1 MEKDKIKV
9 LVVEPGKA
17 PYAKEIDSGLT
28 ALQNEVGGDIQ
39 ALYPFEEPVAL
50 ICDDEG
56 KIKEKPL
63 NRALRDEQDNVYD
76 VVAGTFL
83 ITGLGEENFVSLDS
97 KLLERFMKRFETPEV
112 FMLADNRMVV
122 VPIRNS
128 VLKQLRQEPSIRK
141 TAPPKKKEQER

>member
-63 NRALRDEQDNVYD
+63 NRSLRDEQNNVYD

-97 KLLERFMKRFETPEV
+97 NLLERFTKQFETPEV

-128 VLKQLRQEPSIRK
+128 ILKQLRQETPIRK
-141 TAPPKKKEQER
+141 ATPPKKKEPER

>member
-63 NRALRDEQDNVYD
+63 NRSLRDEQNNVYD

-97 KLLERFMKRFETPEV
+97 NLLERFTKQFETPEV

-128 VLKQLRQEPSIRK
+128 ILKQLRQETPIRK
-141 TAPPKKKEQER
+141 AAPPKKKEPER